1 VDVATKVR
9 ESCEKLAELI
19 LSGKI
24 DDARELAKELNK
36 MMKELENQLV
46 VVEQKSFDT
55 LRQ

>member
-1 VDVATKVR
+1 MDVATEIR
-9 ESCEKLAELI
+9 ESCEKLTELV

-46 VVEQKSFDT
+46 VVEQKSSDT
-55 LRQ
+55 LR